1 MRRLSEINLGCCRT
15 LFQPFVRAFANE
27 QFANWQHQMQP
38 SELPFEL
45 FSDRNP
51 LMQQVAR
58 LAESVREQRRPA
70 SPDNPWM
77 KFQEAVSAQLVAA
90 LDGWR
95 DPRGQTVE
103 QIFLTTYGN
112 PFVQALLGLGAADDG
127 PHRRPGIEPDRLAL
141 MQERM
146 AQLRSRLQAGGLREA
161 AIRSLVYIGLAGP
174 GVDERSFEVLRQIRA
189 ESEQG
194 IGLQE
199 FKSIVREQFFSLLL
213 DQKTALAAIP
223 AMLGSDQSARDEV
236 LEMIRKVVR
245 AIGVPEGVRAERL
258 AEIERLFA
266 SRV

>member
-1 MRRLSEINLGCCRT
+1 
-15 LFQPFVRAFANE
+15 
-27 QFANWQHQMQP
+27 
-38 SELPFEL
+38 
-45 FSDRNP
+45 
-51 LMQQVAR
+51 
-58 LAESVREQRRPA
+58 
-70 SPDNPWM
+70 
-77 KFQEAVSAQLVAA
+77 
-90 LDGWR
+90 
-95 DPRGQTVE
+95 
-103 QIFLTTYGN
+103 
-112 PFVQALLGLGAADDG
+112 
-127 PHRRPGIEPDRLAL
+127 